1 MQTRKKQQT
10 ALSRRL
16 TNLPKDRAFFIVE
29 FAPLSKLPVS
39 GCKMS
44 YSQVTDTEA

>member
-29 FAPLSKLPVS
+29 FAPLSKAAGFWLQNVVFP
-39 GCKMS
+39 G
-44 YSQVTDTEA
+44 D